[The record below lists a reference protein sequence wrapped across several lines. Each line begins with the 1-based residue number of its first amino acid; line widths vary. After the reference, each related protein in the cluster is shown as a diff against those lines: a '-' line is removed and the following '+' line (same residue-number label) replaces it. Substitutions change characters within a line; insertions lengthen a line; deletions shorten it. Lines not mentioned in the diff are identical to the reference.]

1 MKTENTETAA
11 AAAVTAENAPVSA
24 PVANA
29 DTDHAGER
37 PAGTAETAAR
47 EKTDG
52 YSAREQ
58 DGYSA
63 RGRDGYSARE
73 PSVNAAD
80 GYPGGISP
88 DGEEARA
95 VVDEWRRDAALLG
108 EMYPGFDLRR
118 EMRDGRFRRYLLV
131 GDSVRTAYENVHR
144 AEIMAAGERNAE
156 ARAAARFA
164 GMIAAGARFP
174 SENAL
179 SSSAT
184 GRTKSGVSHFSKSDR
199 ADIIRRA
206 ASGERIVF

>member
-52 YSAREQ
+52 YSARE
-58 DGYSA
+58 
-63 RGRDGYSARE
+63 
-73 PSVNAAD
+73 PNVNAAD